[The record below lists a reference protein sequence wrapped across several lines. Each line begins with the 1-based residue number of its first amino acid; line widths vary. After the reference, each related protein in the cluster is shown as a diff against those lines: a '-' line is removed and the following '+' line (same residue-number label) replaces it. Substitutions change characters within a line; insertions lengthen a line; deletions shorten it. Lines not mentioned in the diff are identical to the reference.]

1 MTFHWNEVSASESGT
16 TDWNLKITNTIVNK
30 RHSNNICA
38 RKEAIR
44 NDDRDEEPARG
55 KQEKKKTEEPAIVN
69 LPKLIISKLLC
80 VR

>member
-1 MTFHWNEVSASESGT
+1 M
-16 TDWNLKITNTIVNK
+16 NK
-30 RHSNNICA
+30 RHSHNICA

-44 NDDRDEEPARG
+44 NDNRDEEAARG
-55 KQEKKKTEEPAIVN
+55 KQEKKKIEESAMVN